1 MYCPQC
7 HVDNNHV
14 IDSRFSEK
22 MNSARRRRECDNCGF
37 RFTTYEIASTDFDK
51 IKDVIREDLKES
63 FVRVLKKR
71 LLFAIDYN
79 IDITD
84 MTSETYREI
93 NDNDA
98 Q

>member
-7 HVDNNHV
+7 HADDNHV

-51 IKDVIREDLKES
+51 IKDIIKEDLKES
-63 FVRVLKKR
+63 FVRIFKKR
-71 LLFAIDYN
+71 VINALDYN

-84 MTSETYREI
+84 LTSETYREI